1 MGMNEA
7 VSGAL
12 AQAAFA
18 YVLMAVIAV
27 ICAVIIRLIV
37 ILLARTQQPAMVV
50 APPLTVSAKPAV
62 DKSAMTA
69 AVIAAAV
76 HAFMGAHRIIS
87 LTESTD
93 QSTWAHEARAR
104 HHILHAPHL

>member
-1 MGMNEA
+1 MNDA
-7 VSGAL
+7 VFSAL
-12 AQAAFA
+12 TQAAFA
-18 YVLMAVIAV
+18 YFLMGIIAAL
-27 ICAVIIRLIV
+27 CAVIIRVIV
-37 ILLARTQQPAMVV
+37 MALARVQQPTIVV

-62 DKSAMTA
+62 DESAMTA

-104 HHILHAPHL
+104 HHTSHTPHR

>member
-1 MGMNEA
+1 MNDA

-12 AQAAFA
+12 AQGAFA
-18 YVLMAVIAV
+18 YMLMAVIAT
-27 ICAVIIRLIV
+27 ICAVVIRLIV
-37 ILLARTQQPAMVV
+37 ILLARTQQPTIVV
-50 APPLTVSAKPAV
+50 APPLAVSAKPAV
-62 DKSAMTA
+62 DESAMTA

-104 HHILHAPHL
+104 HHTSHMPHR

>member
-1 MGMNEA
+1 MNDEFYT
-7 VSGAL
+7 VL
-12 AQAAFA
+12 AQAGFA

-37 ILLARTQQPAMVV
+37 MALARVQKPTIVV

-62 DKSAMTA
+62 DESAMTA

-104 HHILHAPHL
+104 HHTSHTPHR

>member
-1 MGMNEA
+1 MTESLSSVMLQ
-7 VSGAL
+7 S
-12 AQAAFA
+12 AFS
-18 YVLMAVIAV
+18 YVLMAFIAV

-37 ILLARTQQPAMVV
+37 LLLARTQKPSIVV

-62 DKSAMTA
+62 DESAMTA

-87 LTESTD
+87 LTEARD
-93 QSTWAHEARAR
+93 QSAWAHQARAR
-104 HHILHAPHL
+104 HHISHAPHR

>member
-1 MGMNEA
+1 MND
-7 VSGAL
+7 VVLGVL
-12 AQAAFA
+12 AQAAFS
-18 YVLMAVIAV
+18 YVLMAFIAM
-27 ICAVIIRLIV
+27 ICAVVIRLIV
-37 ILLARTQQPAMVV
+37 VLLARTQQPAMVV

-62 DKSAMTA
+62 DESAMTA

-87 LTESTD
+87 LTEAAD

-104 HHILHAPHL
+104 HHISHAPHR

>member
-1 MGMNEA
+1 MNDTL
-7 VSGAL
+7 SGVV

-37 ILLARTQQPAMVV
+37 VLLARTQQPAIVV

-62 DKSAMTA
+62 DDPAMTA

-87 LTESTD
+87 LTEAAD
-93 QSTWAHEARAR
+93 QSAWAHQARAR
-104 HHILHAPHL
+104 HHISHTLHR